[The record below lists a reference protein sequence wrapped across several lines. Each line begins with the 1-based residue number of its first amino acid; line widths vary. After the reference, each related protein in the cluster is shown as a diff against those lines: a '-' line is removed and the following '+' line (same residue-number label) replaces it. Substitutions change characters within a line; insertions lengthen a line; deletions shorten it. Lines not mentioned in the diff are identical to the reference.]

1 MRLISTLPCTD
12 YGQHCIFVFHCYYKA
27 NSCKK
32 EDLKCLEKANEG
44 DQDLIQLCLKIDSI
58 LSLFHLAWDIFVIHW
73 CCTSWQGKKQ
83 KKVVHSEPNLNGVT
97 GPVVS
102 SNTFSFWDFN
112 IELTEPRKRWSPP
125 ISHEVN
131 AIFWNLRTDSDTL
144 TITGVQ
150 KKNSACL
157 IQPKLTFSH
166 SKLCWMGDVKKD
178 QKDSYW
184 PKYSCLKLFPWK

>member
-1 MRLISTLPCTD
+1 MRLISALPCTD
-12 YGQHCIFVFHCYYKA
+12 YGQHCIVIYLSFIVITKQIIA
-27 NSCKK
+27 KK
-32 EDLKCLEKANEG
+32 NLKCLEQANEG
-44 DQDLIQLCLKIDSI
+44 DQDLIQVCLKIDSI
-58 LSLFHLAWDIFVIHW
+58 LSLFHFAWDKFVIHW

-112 IELTEPRKRWSPP
+112 IELTEPRTRWSPP

-150 KKNSACL
+150 KKN
-157 IQPKLTFSH
+157 FS
-166 SKLCWMGDVKKD
+166 
-178 QKDSYW
+178 
-184 PKYSCLKLFPWK
+184 LFNPT